1 MSEVQPT
8 ALGERE
14 KKMKLEIE
22 KCWGKI
28 FLGLN
33 GEGAYCQILVLS
45 ESGIEKSFIGVS
57 ILLSLDGYYI
67 EDSDYKRGEIP
78 FIEGKV
84 TAM

>member
-28 FLGLN
+28 FLELN
-33 GEGAYCQILVLS
+33 REGKYYQILVLS
-45 ESGIEKSFIGVS
+45 ESGIEKSFIGGPP
-57 ILLSLDGYYI
+57 LFSLEGFHI
-67 EDSDYKRGEIP
+67 EDSD
-78 FIEGKV
+78 
-84 TAM
+84 